1 MKTRAILAI
10 ARSLII
16 AWLALGFAPVAIAA
30 ITVAASSAAGNAV
43 SGAVSSL
50 SLSNPGSQNGDV
62 LLAQIVVSASGATIT
77 APSGWSSY
85 WFDSGTGVTQQ
96 LFYRV
101 AGASEAASYSFSF
114 GSARASGGLLV
125 LRGVN
130 TSGAS
135 PIAHS
140 QGNNGSSSTL
150 TALAANVT
158 TGNSLAVRYFAIG
171 HGNNALSGPATQH
184 YSPATGAGPNGVAAS
199 ASSALQAATGQS
211 TNATATAGGTSD
223 AWLAVTVV
231 LAPSAQQL
239 LSWRLDET
247 TWTGAAGEVLDTSGN
262 ALTGT
267 VFNAAQ
273 TSNTAPALP
282 TVDGAG
288 TCRYG
293 GFTSSSQQYVQR
305 ADNALLDLQG
315 SFSIGLWVKPSSLPS
330 SDLMTILSKDEN
342 YEFHLK
348 PDGKVNWWWQT
359 TTGATNQLDSSASL
373 TVGQWS
379 HVLIRYAPGDQRIYI
394 NGALAGSA
402 SFSGTPLAN
411 TDPLQLGNDQG
422 HASRYFNGLLD
433 ELRIYD
439 GALSAAQITAL
450 VQERHSCPLALQC
463 INDDFNRSSL
473 GTDWAATTSGGSFGV
488 PVIVGNRLRLTNS
501 SNNVATSSTLQRL
514 FPAAGNYVQV
524 QFKHYAYNGSGAD
537 GVAVVLSDASVTPQ
551 AGSYGGPLG
560 YGTRGTATTP
570 GFAGGW
576 LGVGIDEYGNFSTEG
591 GGATANGPG
600 QRPDSVALRGSGD
613 SSRTVGYSY
622 IAGTAANLSP
632 GIDVA
637 GSTAGP
643 GHSYR
648 ITMDGRVS
656 GSALVTVER
665 DSGAGFV
672 ALSGLNGLNV
682 AAVAGQAA
690 LPADF
695 YLSFTGSSGGSTN
708 THELDDLQVCAS
720 QINPVEQQI
729 DHFELLHA
737 GNALTCNPLDVLV
750 RACLDA
756 SCATP
761 YTGSVTVNLTPSG
774 WVGGNSQTF
783 SGGSTTL
790 QLRNNTATTVTLGV
804 SGSTPSLKPF
814 SQTLCSAGGAL
825 STSCTVPFANSGFIV
840 TVPDMLA
847 AKLANGS
854 IRAVKE
860 DDATQACVP
869 GFPSGARTVQFS
881 SAYVSPNTGTQPVV
895 VNDTTVTAALTNVVL
910 EFDAAASAPLNV
922 RYDDAGL
929 MTLSAR
935 YAPTSGDENGL
946 VMIGSD
952 PFISSPAGFCVEALT
967 PLSGTPTAVLA
978 KCTSSACP
986 VYQKAGLA
994 FPLRLRAKAWQLD
1007 GESDAALCDNL
1018 DTANFRQTSG
1028 NLPLSAS
1035 MLDGGANG
1043 VFGVG
1048 EVDFSAAADIT
1059 ISQTVSEVGRFQF
1072 TLGSAL
1078 MTYQGLPLA
1087 SSSGEAV
1094 GRFTPDHL
1102 DVQISQYD
1110 AACAAG
1116 ASTYAGLN
1124 DADPNLVKIGQ
1135 PFLFAGDVTARNA
1148 TGGITSNYDK
1158 DLASY
1163 ARLQGG
1169 VVGIDDYVGAPPVSP
1184 ATPIAA
1190 ADGVALIDNRLSF
1203 DDGVSVITLNGDAT
1217 YQFNA
1222 PRDAYPVSLMATATD
1237 SDGVTGTSAQT
1248 AALDF
1253 RLGQAHIGNAHGSE
1267 LQALRLPF
1275 TAGYFNG
1282 SGYVA
1287 NPMDS
1292 CTAFDPAGLNGYQG
1306 QLAAGE
1312 TALSYLNAAGL
1323 VAALPVKVQAGSS
1336 LAGGYRLS
1344 APGVGNDGS
1353 VRLTYATPTW
1363 LQFDWDGNGS
1373 LDQASGLATFG
1384 IYKGATPLIF
1394 RRELYRQ

>member
-1 MKTRAILAI
+1 MTSGRLTAFIRL
-10 ARSLII
+10 LLGL
-16 AWLALGFAPVAIAA
+16 WLALGAAPAAIAA
-30 ITVAASSAAGNAV
+30 ISVAASSSVGNGV
-43 SGAVSSL
+43 SSAVSSL
-50 SLSNPGSQNGDV
+50 SLSNPGSQSGDV
-62 LLAQIVVSASGATIT
+62 LLAQLVVGASGATIT
-77 APSGWSSY
+77 APSGWSSF
-85 WFDSGTGVTQQ
+85 WFDTGTGVTQQ
-96 LFYRV
+96 LFYRI
-101 AGASEAASYSFSF
+101 AGASEAGSYSFSF
-114 GSARASGGLLV
+114 ASARASGGLLV
-125 LRGVN
+125 LRGVD
-130 TSGAS
+130 TTGAT

-158 TGNSLAVRYFAIG
+158 TANSLAVRYFAFG
-171 HGNNALSGPATQH
+171 RGNNTLSGPATQH
-184 YSPATGAGPNGVAAS
+184 YSPATGAVPNGVAAS
-199 ASSALQAATGQS
+199 ASSAIQTAVGQS
-211 TNATATAGGTSD
+211 GDATATAGGSSA
-223 AWLAVTVV
+223 AWLAATVV
-231 LAPSAQQL
+231 LAPSVL
-239 LSWRLDET
+239 PVLSWSLDEA
-247 TWTGAAGEVLDTSGN
+247 TWTGAAGEVLDASGN
-262 ALTGT
+262 GLAGT
-267 VFNAAQ
+267 VVNTAQ

-282 TVDGAG
+282 TVNGDG

-293 GFTSSSQQYVQR
+293 GFTSSSQQYVQH

-315 SFSIGLWVKPSSLPS
+315 SFSIGLWVKPSSLPAS
-330 SDLMTILSKDEN
+330 GLMTILSKDEN

-348 PDGKVNWWWQT
+348 PDGKINWWWQT
-359 TTGATNQLDSSASL
+359 TAGGTNQLDSTASVP
-373 TVGQWS
+373 VGQWS

-402 SFSGTPLAN
+402 SFSGTPVAN

-422 HASRYFNGLLD
+422 FAGRYFNGALD
-433 ELRIYD
+433 ELRIYAV
-439 GALSAAQITAL
+439 ALSTAQISAL
-450 VQERHSCPLALQC
+450 VQARHSCPLALQC
-463 INDDFNRSSL
+463 VNDNFNRSGL
-473 GTDWAATTSGGSFGV
+473 GADWAVTTSGGSFGV
-488 PVIVGNRLRLTNS
+488 PVIVSDRMRLTNS

-514 FPAAGNYVQV
+514 FPAAGNYVQM

-560 YGTRGTATTP
+560 YGTRGTVTTP

-576 LGVGIDEYGNFSTEG
+576 LGVGVDEYGNFSTEG

-600 QRPDSVALRGSGD
+600 RRLDSVALRGSGAP
-613 SSRTVGYSY
+613 SRTSGYSY

-643 GHSYR
+643 GHTYR

-672 ALSGLNGLNV
+672 ALSGLGGLNV
-682 AAVAGQAA
+682 AAAAGQAP
-690 LPADF
+690 LPANF

-720 QINPVEQQI
+720 QINPIEQQI
-729 DHFELLHA
+729 DHFELVHA

-783 SGGSTTL
+783 SGGSKTL
-790 QLRNNTATTVTLGV
+790 QLRNNTASTVTLGV

-814 SQTLCSAGGAL
+814 SQTLCSSGGAL
-825 STSCTVPFANSGFIV
+825 SSSCTVPFADSGFIV

-847 AKLANGS
+847 AKLTTGS
-854 IRAVKE
+854 IRAVKKN
-860 DDATQACVP
+860 DATQACVP

-895 VNDTTVTAALTNVVL
+895 VNGTAVTAALTNVAL
-910 EFDAAASAPLNV
+910 DFDAAASAPLNV

-929 MTLSAR
+929 MTLNAR

-967 PLSGTPTAVLA
+967 PLSAPTTALPA
-978 KCTSSACP
+978 CANSACT
-986 VYQKAGLA
+986 VYQKAGLV
-994 FPLRLRAKAWQLD
+994 FPMRLRAKAWAD
-1007 GESDAALCDNL
+1007 GESDTELCDNL

-1043 VFGVG
+1043 VLAVG
-1048 EVDFSAAADIT
+1048 AVDFSTAADVT
-1059 ISQTVSEVGRFQF
+1059 ISQAVSEVGRFQF

-1078 MTYQGLPLA
+1078 TTYQGLALA
-1087 SSSGEAV
+1087 SSSSAAV
-1094 GRFTPDHL
+1094 GRFTPDHF
-1102 DVQISQYD
+1102 DVQISQY
-1110 AACAAG
+1110 APACAAG

-1135 PFLFAGDVTARNA
+1135 PFLFAGSVTALNA

-1169 VVGIDDYVGAPPVSP
+1169 TASIADYVGAPPVLP
-1184 ATPIAA
+1184 ATPVAA
-1190 ADGVALIDNRLSF
+1190 VDGVALIDNTLSF
-1203 DDGVSVITLNGDAT
+1203 DGGVSAITLSGAAT

-1222 PRDAYPVSLMATATD
+1222 PRDAYLVSLMATASD
-1237 SDGVTGTSAQT
+1237 SDGVTGTSTQT

-1287 NPMDS
+1287 NPLDS
-1292 CTAFDPAGLNGYQG
+1292 CTAFDPAGLGGYQG

-1323 VAALPVKVQAGSS
+1323 VAAPPVNVQAGSS
-1336 LAGGYRLS
+1336 LAGGYLLS

-1353 VRLTYATPTW
+1353 VRLTYTTPTW

-1373 LDQASGLATFG
+1373 LEPASGLATFG

-1394 RRELYRQ
+1394 RRELYR